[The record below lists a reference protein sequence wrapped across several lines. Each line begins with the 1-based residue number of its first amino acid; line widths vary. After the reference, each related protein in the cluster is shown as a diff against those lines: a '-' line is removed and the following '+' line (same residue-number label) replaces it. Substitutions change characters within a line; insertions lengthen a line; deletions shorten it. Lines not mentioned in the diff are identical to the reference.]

1 MIIGARY
8 DSLAGSPA
16 WPTAAAAW
24 HGRPPG
30 PTHCGLWQVPLLV
43 QSLLP
48 RPPLDQRAV
57 P

>member
-8 DSLAGSPA
+8 DSLARSPA